1 MRYRVAAIQ
10 MTSQNEIEKNLATAE
25 RLIADAVKQEA
36 KLVVLPEMWA
46 VMGID
51 QMDKVKTREEF
62 GAGPVQ
68 DFLSAQAAKHGIW
81 LVGGT
86 IPIAVHDAREKVHA
100 TCLVFNDHGNVVAR
114 YDKIHM
120 FDVTLNATREQYNES
135 KTTVAGEQ
143 IVVVTTPFGKIG
155 LAVCY
160 DLRFP
165 ELFRAMHAEGVEV
178 VVLPAAFTYTTGV
191 VHWEVLLR
199 ARAIENQIYMIAAA
213 QTGTHENGRKTY
225 GHSMIVDP
233 WGSVKDCLPSGEGVV
248 IAEIDFDFLKQV
260 RGDFPVLLHRRV

>member
-10 MTSQNEIEKNLATAE
+10 MTSHNDVEKNLANAKK
-25 RLIADAVKQEA
+25 LIADAVKQEA
-36 KLVVLPEMWA
+36 KLIVLPENWA
-46 VMGID
+46 MMGD
-51 QMDKVKTREEF
+51 ETDKLTLREEF
-62 GAGPVQ
+62 GCGPIQ
-68 DFLSAQAAKHGIW
+68 DFLSAQAAKHSIW

-86 IPIAVHDAREKVHA
+86 IPIAVPNVQEKVYA
-100 TCLVFNDHGNVVAR
+100 TCLVFDNHGKVVSR
-114 YDKIHM
+114 YDKIHL

-135 KTTVAGEQ
+135 KTTAAGEQ
-143 IVVVTTPFGKIG
+143 VVVVTTPFGKLG

-165 ELFRAMHAEGVEV
+165 ELFRTMHREGVEV
-178 VVLPAAFTYTTGV
+178 IVLPAAFTYTTGA
-191 VHWEVLLR
+191 VHWEVLVR

-213 QTGTHENGRKTY
+213 QTGMHDNGRKTY

-233 WGSVKDCLPSGEGVV
+233 WGGVKNCLPSDEGVV